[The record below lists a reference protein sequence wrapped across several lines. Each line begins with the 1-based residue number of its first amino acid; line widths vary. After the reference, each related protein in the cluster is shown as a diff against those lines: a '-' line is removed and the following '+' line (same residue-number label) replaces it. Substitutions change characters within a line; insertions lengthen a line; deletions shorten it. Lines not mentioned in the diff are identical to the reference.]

1 MKKNL
6 LYALTAVA
14 MLTGCAKSDVVDSE
28 INKEGNLI
36 GFSTYKNIS
45 RGNPVDDNSEFLT
58 KGNTFGVTAFINT
71 EGVTSPYMGIT
82 TEGIEIISDGT
93 KWTYANTSDQAY
105 WPTKDETLDFY
116 AYAPYNHPSITTKT
130 FDKANGLTLEYT
142 VPAEEAKQVDLMYAS
157 ALEQTKPTD
166 KNSVTL
172 PFKHALTQVH
182 FKVGTKTTN
191 LKVDIAANGIQIHN
205 LKNSGSLTMKSN
217 QIDDAAWTLTGDAT
231 AKYTVTSDAVTGDYT
246 DGTEANPYTEIGNAN
261 NALMLL
267 PQEFVA
273 GDGTAENTGAY
284 LTISCKIYQV
294 LLMGQ
299 PKSTYMVTLR
309 HLLPSQLEFPVH
321 SLRRKV
327 EKLLKFGKETRK
339 LLTTCCSE
347 PVMVFCSLSNS
358 QPRLKNGNLLM
369 VVSLNPNKVQIFY
382 NH

>member
-191 LKVDIAANGIQIHN
+191 LKVDIAENGIQIHN
-205 LKNSGSLTMKSN
+205 LKNSGSFNTKTET
-217 QIDDAAWTLTGDAT
+217 WTLDAT
-231 AKYTVTSDAVTGDYT
+231 TAAYTVTSDAVTGNYT
-246 DGTEANPYTEIGNAN
+246 DGTEANPYTKIGSDDK
-261 NALMLL
+261 ALMLL
-267 PQEFVA
+267 PQGFVA
-273 GDGTAENTGAY
+273 GDGENTGAY

-294 LLMGQ
+294 LANGETKVYLHGSESAFADVTVGNSSAISYTEEGEQ
-299 PKSTYMVTLR
+299 STSEIWLRNKKVTY
-309 HLLPSQLEFPVH
+309 
-321 SLRRKV
+321 
-327 EKLLKFGKETRK
+327 
-339 LLTTCCSE
+339 
-347 PVMVFCSLSNS
+347 
-358 QPRLKNGNLLM
+358 NLLFGAGDG
-369 VVSLNPNKVQIFY
+369 VLFPIEFATTVETWEDADGGVIEPK
-382 NH
+382 

>member
-45 RGNPVDDNSEFLT
+45 RGNPVDDNNEFL
-58 KGNTFGVTAFINT
+58 KNGYRFGVTAFIST
-71 EGVTSPYMGIT
+71 STSPYMGAT
-82 TEGIEIISDGT
+82 NAGIEIISDSE
-93 KWTYANTSDQAY
+93 KWGYKNISDQAY

-116 AYAPYNHPSITTKT
+116 AYAPYGIPSGLTTA
-130 FDKANGLTLEYT
+130 FDKENGLTLTYYVPGTEEY
-142 VPAEEAKQVDLMYAS
+142 QVDLMYAS
-157 ALEQTKPTD
+157 ALNQTKPAD

-205 LKNSGSLTMKSN
+205 LKNGGCFNTKNETWTLF
-217 QIDDAAWTLTGDAT
+217 DAANA
-231 AKYTVTSDAVTGDYT
+231 AYTVTSSAVTGAGYYGAAKDS
-246 DGTEANPYTEIGNAN
+246 YTEIGDITK
-261 NALMLL
+261 ALMLL

-273 GDGTAENTGAY
+273 GDGTEGSTGAY

-294 LLMGQ
+294 LADGTTKVYLHGDATTFAPITVGISSALPAEEGAEATEIWQ
-299 PKSTYMVTLR
+299 RNQKVTYN
-309 HLLPSQLEFPVH
+309 LLFGAGDGVISPIEFETT
-321 SLRRKV
+321 V
-327 EKLLKFGKETRK
+327 EKWEDADGGVI
-339 LLTTCCSE
+339 E
-347 PVMVFCSLSNS
+347 P
-358 QPRLKNGNLLM
+358 K
-369 VVSLNPNKVQIFY
+369 
-382 NH
+382 

>member
-1 MKKNL
+1 
-6 LYALTAVA
+6 
-14 MLTGCAKSDVVDSE
+14 
-28 INKEGNLI
+28 
-36 GFSTYKNIS
+36 
-45 RGNPVDDNSEFLT
+45 
-58 KGNTFGVTAFINT
+58 
-71 EGVTSPYMGIT
+71 MGST
-82 TEGIEIISDGT
+82 TEGIYEIIYGT
-93 KWTYANTSDQAY
+93 KWTSANTSDQAY

-191 LKVDIAANGIQIHN
+191 LKVDIAANGIQIHD

-231 AKYTVTSDAVTGDYT
+231 ARILQVTSDAVTGDYT

-294 LLMGQ
+294 LADGTTKIYLHGDAEASAPITVGSLQ
-299 PKSTYMVTLR
+299 CTPCGGRWRSYSNLAKKQESYL
-309 HLLPSQLEFPVH
+309 QLAVR
-321 SLRRKV
+321 SR
-327 EKLLKFGKETRK
+327 
-339 LLTTCCSE
+339 
-347 PVMVFCSLSNS
+347 
-358 QPRLKNGNLLM
+358 
-369 VVSLNPNKVQIFY
+369 
-382 NH
+382 